1 LRTNIVPTNKHIKF
15 DERNHL
21 KKSLLSHVCRLG
33 WGIIALMQDLL
44 TGKMR
49 VTPLFEDRTP

>member
-1 LRTNIVPTNKHIKF
+1 MPTNKHIKF